1 MSRYTGPKDRLSR
14 REGFDLFGKGAKL
27 TRLNVPPGV
36 HGPKGS
42 PRLSQYGRQLR
53 EKQKVKRMY
62 GLTEKQF
69 AKYASLALKSKG
81 NTINKLFELLESR
94 LDNTVYRLGFA
105 ATRPQARQMVG
116 HRHILVNGRKVN
128 IPSYRV
134 KPEDTITLGRK
145 AAQIPKIAELIK
157 SKDAQLPAWLKR
169 KGGAGKVVRAPVRED
184 VTEPIEDQ
192 DIIEFY
198 SR

>member
-1 MSRYTGPKDRLSR
+1 
-14 REGFDLFGKGAKL
+14 
-27 TRLNVPPGV
+27 
-36 HGPKGS
+36 
-42 PRLSQYGRQLR
+42 
-53 EKQKVKRMY
+53 MY

-69 AKYASLALKSKG
+69 ARYADLALKSKG

-94 LDNTVYRLGFA
+94 LDNTVYRLGLA
-105 ATRPQARQMVG
+105 ATRSQARQMVG
-116 HRHILVNGRKVN
+116 HRHILVNGKKVN

-134 KPEDTITLGRK
+134 MPEDTVALGEK
-145 AAQIPKIAELIK
+145 AIKVPKVAELIK
-157 SKDAQLPAWLKR
+157 SKDTKPPAWLKR
-169 KGGAGKVVRAPVRED
+169 KGGAGKVVRVPVRED